1 MLNIKKLRNLI
12 LNYNDDWIN
21 SLFKSYDD
29 DKIPQGKLESCK
41 GNINEI
47 IDNKILAQFDE
58 HTIKVYQAYNTKIAD
73 EAVRLGAFGQQFITD
88 YVNNVSEPIWYNWLK
103 YKFKI

>member
-1 MLNIKKLRNLI
+1 M
-12 LNYNDDWIN
+12 
-21 SLFKSYDD
+21 
-29 DKIPQGKLESCK
+29 
-41 GNINEI
+41 NEI

-88 YVNNVSEPIWYNWLK
+88 YVNNVSEPI
-103 YKFKI
+103 